1 MFPEL
6 PRGTEMQ
13 DRKQAP
19 QVIAIDDEAG
29 CRLLDEWLRI
39 ERESTDPGFLLPDRD
54 TLVTWTENHAAA
66 VLTCASVVVWAPVIG
81 AICFG

>member
-1 MFPEL
+1 M
-6 PRGTEMQ
+6 R

-39 ERESTDPGFLLPDRD
+39 DQENTDPGFVLPDRE
-54 TLVTWTENHAAA
+54 TLATWCENHAAA
-66 VLTCASVVVWAPVIG
+66 VLVGASVVICLPVIG